1 MKELLNIVDD
11 NDNIIGEAD
20 RAEIH
25 AQGLLHR
32 EINIFFITP
41 DRKII
46 FQHRSKNKDTNPDLL
61 YATVAGHVEI
71 GHSYEET
78 AVKEAMEETGVK
90 INVSDLMFI
99 CKTKKCFIDE
109 ISKKINNSFKCK
121 YAYIYRGE
129 ISDLKVEDGE
139 AVGFEVYS
147 IDQLLNL
154 SVLDKIKFN
163 RSALEYATKE
173 LAEFI
178 NKLEL

>member
-20 RAEIH
+20 RVEIH

-32 EINIFFITP
+32 EVTVSFITS
-41 DRKII
+41 DKKII
-46 FQHRSKNKDTNPDLL
+46 FQHRSKNKDSFPDLL
-61 YATVAGHVEI
+61 TVTVGGHV
-71 GHSYEET
+71 GTGYGYEET
-78 AVKEAMEETGVK
+78 AIRETEEETGIK
-90 INVSDLMFI
+90 INISDLIFI
-99 CKTKKCFIDE
+99 CKTKKCFVDE
-109 ISKKINNSFKCK
+109 ISKKINNSFKFK

-147 IDQLLNL
+147 VDQLLNL
-154 SVLDKIKFN
+154 SDSDKARFNQFTLDF
-163 RSALEYATKE
+163 ATND
-173 LAEFI
+173 LAELI